1 MKDKDAEFVAFVRA
15 RHRHVRRTAFL
26 LCGDWHLAE
35 DLAQATLLKLY
46 RSWSR
51 ARRADSV
58 DAYWRKVLVRT
69 VIDHRRPLK
78 SSERP
83 VAEPPDLPG
92 AEVEPDQG
100 IDVLRALA
108 TLPRGQRAA
117 VVLRYWEDQSVAQT
131 AKLLKCG
138 EGTVKSQCA
147 KGIAALRRELEG
159 AFDKGGVGS

>member
-1 MKDKDAEFVAFVRA
+1 MKDKDAEFVEFVRA
-15 RHRHVRRTAFL
+15 KHRHVRRTAFL
-26 LCGDWHLAE
+26 LCADWHLAE

-51 ARRADSV
+51 VRRADSV
-58 DAYWRKVLVRT
+58 DAYWRTVLVRT

-78 SSERP
+78 GSERP
-83 VAEPPDLPG
+83 VAEPPDLP
-92 AEVEPDQG
+92 ADEVEHGHG
-100 IDVLRALA
+100 IDVQRALA
-108 TLPRGQRAA
+108 TLPPGQRAA

-147 KGIAALRRELEG
+147 KGLAALRRELAG
-159 AFDKGGVGS
+159 TLDKGGVA